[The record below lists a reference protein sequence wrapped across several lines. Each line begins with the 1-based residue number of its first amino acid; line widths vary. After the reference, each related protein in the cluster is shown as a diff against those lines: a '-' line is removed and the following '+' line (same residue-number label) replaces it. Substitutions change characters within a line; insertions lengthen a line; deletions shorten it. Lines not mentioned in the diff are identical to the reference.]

1 MRYHSQNMRK
11 GGILS
16 RKLYVNQLMVQ
27 VFHIILN
34 YVSKL
39 FLTGYV
45 IDLIKRTIEMCEKGE
60 SIEELS
66 EIPKRLSSQYMRIRW
81 PSRCIRADLIYSNT
95 IIILY

>member
-1 MRYHSQNMRK
+1 
-11 GGILS
+11 
-16 RKLYVNQLMVQ
+16 MVK

-66 EIPKRLSSQYMRIRW
+66 EIPKT
-81 PSRCIRADLIYSNT
+81 AF
-95 IIILY
+95 

>member
-1 MRYHSQNMRK
+1 
-11 GGILS
+11 
-16 RKLYVNQLMVQ
+16 MVK

-66 EIPKRLSSQYMRIRW
+66 EIPKPLSSQYERPEKSMAIKMHK
-81 PSRCIRADLIYSNT
+81 SRFTLQ
-95 IIILY
+95 